1 MEEISE
7 DISSLQ
13 RCINDLISVLALP
26 ALWAGRKEERII
38 SALLD
43 AIIGM
48 LRLDFAYVR
57 LRDPMSGSLVEMVR
71 HDHVRHLMVEPRA
84 VGQILNDSLGANPRE
99 WPRRARNPFGD
110 GNLSII
116 PLGAGRNDEIAVIV
130 AGSRRDDF
138 PRRTETVLLNVAAN
152 QAAIGLASARAY
164 ELERQAEEALRADLA
179 RMNRVSMMGELA
191 ASLTHEITQPI
202 GSARNNAR
210 AAQNFLDMQPPRL
223 DEVGEALGSIVGNI
237 DRAGDIIERIR
248 EHMKKAPPRKER
260 LDLNAAINQ
269 VMVLARSAIIGSGIS
284 VQTRLADGLFLIQGD
299 RVQLQQVILNLI
311 LNAVEAIGSVEAG
324 PRDLLISTELDH
336 TGVLVAVRDSGPGI
350 DPTHL
355 ERVFEAFYTTKSS
368 GLGMGLSICRSI
380 IEAHGGRLW
389 ASANVPRGAMF
400 QFTVPAHSDITS

>member
-7 DISSLQ
+7 DIGSLQ

-26 ALWAGRKEERII
+26 ALWAGGKEERII
-38 SALLD
+38 STLLD

-57 LRDPMSGSLVEMVR
+57 LGDPMSGSLVEMVR

-84 VGQILNDSLGANPRE
+84 VGQTLNYSLGANPRE

-191 ASLTHEITQPI
+191 ASLSHAITQPI
-202 GSARNNAR
+202 ASARNNAR
-210 AAQNFLDMQPPRL
+210 AALNFLDRQPSDL
-223 DEVGEALGSIVGNI
+223 GEVREALACVVGDA
-237 DRAGDIIERIR
+237 DRAGAIVERIR
-248 EHMKKAPPRKER
+248 DHIKRSPPRKVR
-260 LDLNAAINQ
+260 FDLNDA
-269 VMVLARSAIIGSGIS
+269 
-284 VQTRLADGLFLIQGD
+284 
-299 RVQLQQVILNLI
+299 
-311 LNAVEAIGSVEAG
+311 
-324 PRDLLISTELDH
+324 
-336 TGVLVAVRDSGPGI
+336 
-350 DPTHL
+350 
-355 ERVFEAFYTTKSS
+355 
-368 GLGMGLSICRSI
+368 
-380 IEAHGGRLW
+380 
-389 ASANVPRGAMF
+389 
-400 QFTVPAHSDITS
+400 